1 MDSWSNKQGVIE
13 RYTRGKFSGWIKY
26 HSVLSGG
33 IMLLAHSMHG
43 EIENL
48 VQGALWKHS
57 VYRISKYSS
66 TTSEN
71 SLNWFLDQRELSSV
85 RKSADSFLDSPMP
98 FTWGFCSSGT
108 WIWMTVVSSKCFT
121 TIYSSGARLG
131 WFCVFSFNFPE
142 LVQKIIAGSEWD
154 IVWSDTAVW
163 EMRCVRF
170 PSKNPTKL
178 VSNATGDPGGP
189 FRRPCNRTLA

>member
-13 RYTRGKFSGWIKY
+13 RYTKGKFSGWIKY

-71 SLNWFLDQRELSSV
+71 SLNWFLDQRERSSV

-108 WIWMTVVSSKCFT
+108 WIWMTVVFLKMLHHHLLFRSKVGVVLCFLFQLPWT
-121 TIYSSGARLG
+121 CAENHRWKRMRHSMKWHCSMRDEM
-131 WFCVFSFNFPE
+131 CSFS
-142 LVQKIIAGSEWD
+142 
-154 IVWSDTAVW
+154 
-163 EMRCVRF
+163 
-170 PSKNPTKL
+170 
-178 VSNATGDPGGP
+178 
-189 FRRPCNRTLA
+189 